1 MAKAMIRIIAF
12 EMEVSRLA
20 SYDFTRYFQ
29 LARELYQTGPSH
41 DFFHV
46 ERVFHLALRLGRAEH
61 ADLKIL
67 GIAALF
73 HDLARN
79 EEADSEGK
87 ICHATAGAAYAEK
100 ILTKTGEPPELIRA
114 VAECIATH
122 RYRDQNPPQTLEG
135 KCLFDA
141 DKLDSIGAVGVAR
154 AYLWLGE
161 RGGTVYVKKE
171 DWEKTD
177 FRDNHPEVDSLQREW
192 YIKLQHIRERLY
204 TKTARRIARKRSA
217 TMKRF
222 LDILEQEVEG
232 KR

>member
-1 MAKAMIRIIAF
+1 L
-12 EMEVSRLA
+12 V

-41 DFFHV
+41 DFSHV
-46 ERVFHLALRLGRAEH
+46 ERVFHLALRLGRAER

-73 HDLARN
+73 HDLARS
-79 EEADSEGK
+79 EEAESDGK
-87 ICHATAGAAYAEK
+87 VCHAIVGAVYAEK
-100 ILTKTGEPPELIRA
+100 ILMESGEPPELCRA
-114 VAECIATH
+114 VAECISTH
-122 RYRDQNPPQTLEG
+122 RYRDQNPPKSLEG

-141 DKLDSIGAVGVAR
+141 DKLDSLGTVGIAR

-171 DWEKTD
+171 DWEKTN
-177 FRDNHPEVDSLQREW
+177 FRDNHPSVDSLQREW
-192 YIKLQHIRERLY
+192 YIKLQHIQGKLY
-204 TKTARRIARKRSA
+204 TKTAQKIARKRSA

-222 LDILEQEVEG
+222 LEILEQEVAG
-232 KR
+232 KL